1 MPNYLSE
8 IIKNGEDQQTE
19 FKQNFAKELIETV
32 CTFSNSKGGKIL
44 IGVNDAGQITG
55 VNANEETI
63 KDWMTV

>member
-32 CTFSNSKGGKIL
+32 CAFSNSKGGKIL